1 MTGMLDVVIRE
12 AVEADAEAAC
22 RVLRRSITECCIAD
36 HCNDQ
41 ELLNSWLRNK
51 TPENVIAWITHDSN
65 ITRVAVTGNRIVGFA
80 MLQKSG
86 YLALNYILPEV
97 LFQGVGRALL
107 QALESAAVELRL
119 HELTLESTRTAH
131 DFYLRNGFEV
141 SGASETGSGMESW
154 LMRKGRDLNTAG

>member
-41 ELLNSWLRNK
+41 ELLNAWLRNK
-51 TPENVIAWITHDSN
+51 TPENVIAWITHDKN

-119 HELTLESTRTAH
+119 HELTLKAQEPHTIFIFATASK
-131 DFYLRNGFEV
+131 YPELRRLV
-141 SGASETGSGMESW
+141 PAWRAGSCE
-154 LMRKGRDLNTAG
+154 RAVI